1 MKYSFLA
8 LFAFL
13 AFYCSLPASAQK
25 ALPASE
31 CELFAGFDMG
41 ATLPIPLPPEVR
53 ELGSWSPGLSGTL
66 AVLATHWV
74 DADWGVSAG
83 LALERKGMKAAA
95 GVKYWQTNLE
105 VGEGEQAGQFSGTFS
120 GKNTTEMGGVYLVV
134 PLCAAWRPG
143 ESRWT
148 FRCGGYAALLVS
160 AVFRGTASDG
170 YIRNG
175 GPTGERISVD
185 RATFDF
191 SDRLRRSDFGLIASA
206 NRSLSARLSAR
217 GQLSWGLR
225 SVLPESFGGIPYK
238 MYNVYSALGL
248 AYTL

>member
-1 MKYSFLA
+1 MKHTCIVIFA
-8 LFAFL
+8 LCCHF
-13 AFYCSLPASAQK
+13 SVTAQK
-25 ALPASE
+25 TSLAPE

-41 ATLPIPLPPEVR
+41 ATLPLPLPPEVR

-66 AVLATHWV
+66 ALQATHWV
-74 DADWGVSAG
+74 KPDRGLSLG
-83 LALERKGMKAAA
+83 LAIERKGMRATA
-95 GVKYWQTNLE
+95 GVKYWQTSIE
-105 VGEGEQAGQFSGTFS
+105 VGEGEQSGRFSGTFS
-120 GKNTTEMGGVYLVV
+120 GENTTEMGGVYLVI
-134 PLCAAWRPG
+134 PLCAAWRPDEG
-143 ESRWT
+143 HWT

-185 RATFDF
+185 HATFDF

-225 SVLPESFGGIPYK
+225 PVLPDSFKGIPYK

-248 AYTL
+248 SYVL